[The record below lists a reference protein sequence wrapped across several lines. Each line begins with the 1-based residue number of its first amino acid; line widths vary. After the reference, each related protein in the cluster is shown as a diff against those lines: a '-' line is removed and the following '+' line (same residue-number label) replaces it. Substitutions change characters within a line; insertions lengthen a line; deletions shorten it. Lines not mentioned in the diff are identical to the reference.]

1 MNNNDQQ
8 YLELQAQAEYGRKA
22 KIASEF
28 MKDFILQQRALILVK
43 LENDTIEDMNSLIT
57 PILGLRYLK
66 LLENSLDS
74 YIQMGEIAEEELDK
88 NGEQ

>member
-1 MNNNDQQ
+1 MNSNDQQ
-8 YLELQAQAEYGRKA
+8 YLELQEQAEYGRKA

-28 MKDFILQQRALILVK
+28 MKEFILQQRALILVK

-74 YIQMGEIAEEELDK
+74 YIQMGEIAEEELNK